1 MNIKLIAILLSLPL
15 FLFAQEN
22 DSEEEVP
29 IPIEEQ
35 RNNKIK
41 ALLDVVKENK
51 SIYVQKD
58 QVRVKNFLDLVDER
72 ESMLAKAK
80 QDLANEKLRN
90 ERLEARFEANEKQ
103 LAELEESL
111 QIKIGV
117 LGELFGVT
125 RQFAGELLASTEK
138 AVTFSE
144 YPDRGVTLRDIGE
157 TQVHSLDQL
166 QNLWISYL
174 DEIVSS
180 GEVKTVDA
188 NIIDKNGESI
198 TGEIVRYG
206 HFSTTYQN
214 KFVTPVPELNGFELL
229 QRQPEREILKN
240 IRRHQRSDDYRIT
253 SIDPTRGFLLSL
265 YLDKPGWIDR
275 IAQGKSIGFIII
287 LIGISGFI
295 FSIYKIYQL
304 REQEK
309 DIIADDARVKVEM
322 ENSIKNTT
330 SYESKEN
337 ILDEFIINYTG
348 KLEWGANWVK
358 FFAAVAPLLGLL
370 GTVIGMIET
379 FQAITLFGTGDPKQM
394 AGGISQ
400 ALVTTMLGLIV
411 AAPLLGLYTYISQ
424 KVSNLSQVLEE
435 KASYLLAQ
443 D

>member
-1 MNIKLIAILLSLPL
+1 MNIKLIVILLSLPL
-15 FLFAQEN
+15 LIFAQEN

-80 QDLANEKLRN
+80 QDLANEQLRN
-90 ERLEARFEANEKQ
+90 ERLETRFEANEKQ

-144 YPDRGVTLRDIGE
+144 YPDRGGVLRDIGE

-180 GEVKTVDA
+180 GEVKTIDA

-206 HFSTTYQN
+206 HFTTTYQN

-309 DIIADDARVKVEM
+309 DIIADDARVKIEM

-435 KASYLLAQ
+435 KASYLHAQ

>member
-1 MNIKLIAILLSLPL
+1 MKYKLLPFLLLSLITIG
-15 FLFAQEN
+15 Q
-22 DSEEEVP
+22 DEVP
-29 IPIEEQ
+29 EEIPIEEQ

-41 ALLDVVKENK
+41 VLLDVVKENK

-58 QVRVKNFLDLVDER
+58 RVRVKTFIELVDER
-72 ESMLAKAK
+72 EVMLAKAK
-80 QDLANEKLRN
+80 KDLANEKIRN
-90 ERLEARFEANEKQ
+90 KNLETKFEANEKR

-144 YPDRGVTLRDIGE
+144 FPQRPEVLKDIGG
-157 TQVHSLDQL
+157 TQVHNLEQL

-180 GEVKTVDA
+180 GEVKTINA
-188 NIIDKNGESI
+188 NIIDKNGASNV
-198 TGEIVRYG
+198 GEIVRYG
-206 HFSTTYQN
+206 HFTTSYDN
-214 KFVTPVPELNGFELL
+214 KFVTPIPELNGFELL
-229 QRQPEREILKN
+229 QRQPERGVLKN
-240 IRRHQRSDDYRIT
+240 LKKHQRSDDFAIT

-265 YLDKPGWIDR
+265 YIDKPGWLDR

-287 LIGISGFI
+287 LIGISGFL
-295 FSIYKIYQL
+295 FSVYKIYTL

-309 DIIADDARVKVEM
+309 VIVSDNASVILEM
-322 ENSIKNTT
+322 EDIVRDVTN
-330 SYESKEN
+330 YESKEN
-337 ILDEFIINYTG
+337 TLDEFIINYTG

-435 KASYLLAQ
+435 KASYLLAKN
-443 D
+443 

>member
-1 MNIKLIAILLSLPL
+1 MHIRLMTLLLILPI
-15 FLFAQEN
+15 FIIAQDE
-22 DSEEEVP
+22 SQEEVP

-80 QDLANEKLRN
+80 KALANEKIRN
-90 ERLEARFEANEKQ
+90 ENLEKRFETNEKE

-144 YPDRGVTLRDIGE
+144 YPERVGVLRDIGE
-157 TQVHSLDQL
+157 TQVHDLNQL

-180 GEVKTVDA
+180 GEVKTVEA
-188 NIIDKNGESI
+188 NIIDKDGESI

-206 HFSTTYQN
+206 HFTTTYKN
-214 KFVTPVPELNGFELL
+214 KFVTPVPELSGFELL
-229 QRQPEREILKN
+229 QRQPERDVLKN
-240 IRRHQRSDDYRIT
+240 LRKHQRSEDYKIT

-287 LIGISGFI
+287 LIGISGFV
-295 FSIYKIYQL
+295 FSSYKIYQL

-309 DIIADDARVKVEM
+309 EIIADDAKVKVDM
-322 ENSIKNTT
+322 ENSIKDTT

-411 AAPLLGLYTYISQ
+411 AAPLLGLYTYIAQ

-443 D
+443 E

>member
-1 MNIKLIAILLSLPL
+1 MYIRLITLLL
-15 FLFAQEN
+15 FLPIFVIAQDE
-22 DSEEEVP
+22 SQEEVP

-41 ALLDVVKENK
+41 ALLNVVKENK

-58 QVRVKNFLDLVDER
+58 QVRVKNFIDLVDER

-80 QDLANEKLRN
+80 KDLANEKIRN
-90 ERLEARFEANEKQ
+90 ENLEKRFETNEKE

-144 YPDRGVTLRDIGE
+144 YPERVGVLRDIGE
-157 TQVHSLDQL
+157 TQVHDLNQL

-180 GEVKTVDA
+180 GEVKTVEA
-188 NIIDKNGESI
+188 NIIDRDGESI

-206 HFSTTYQN
+206 HFTTTYKN
-214 KFVTPVPELNGFELL
+214 KFVTPVPELSGFELL
-229 QRQPEREILKN
+229 QRQPERDVLKN
-240 IRRHQRSDDYRIT
+240 LRKHQRSDDYRIT

-287 LIGISGFI
+287 LIGISGFV

-309 DIIADDARVKVEM
+309 EIIADNAKVKLDM
-322 ENSIKNTT
+322 ENSIKDTA

-443 D
+443 E

>member
-1 MNIKLIAILLSLPL
+1 MYIRLITLLLLLPI
-15 FLFAQEN
+15 FITAQDE
-22 DSEEEVP
+22 SQEEVP

-41 ALLDVVKENK
+41 ALLNVVKENK

-58 QVRVKNFLDLVDER
+58 QIRVNDFLVLVDDR
-72 ESMLAKAK
+72 EKMLARAK
-80 QDLANEKLRN
+80 RDLAREKIRN
-90 ERLEARFEANEKQ
+90 ENLEKRFEANEKE

-144 YPDRGVTLRDIGE
+144 YPERIGVLRDIGE
-157 TQVHSLDQL
+157 TQVHDLNQL

-180 GEVKTVDA
+180 GEVKTIEA

-206 HFSTTYQN
+206 HFTTTYKN
-214 KFVTPVPELNGFELL
+214 KFVTPVPELSGFELL
-229 QRQPEREILKN
+229 QRQPERDVLKN
-240 IRRHQRSDDYRIT
+240 LRKHQRSDDYRIT

-287 LIGISGFI
+287 LIGISGFV

-309 DIIADDARVKVEM
+309 EIIADNAKVKVDM
-322 ENSIKNTT
+322 ENSIKDTS

-443 D
+443 E

>member
-1 MNIKLIAILLSLPL
+1 MIAQDES
-15 FLFAQEN
+15 Q
-22 DSEEEVP
+22 EEVP

-41 ALLDVVKENK
+41 ALLNVVKENK

-58 QVRVKNFLDLVDER
+58 QVRVKNFIDLVDER

-80 QDLANEKLRN
+80 RDLANEKIRN
-90 ERLEARFEANEKQ
+90 ENLENRFEANEKE

-144 YPDRGVTLRDIGE
+144 YPERVAVLRDIGE
-157 TQVHSLDQL
+157 TQVHDLNQL

-180 GEVKTVDA
+180 GEVKTVEA
-188 NIIDKNGESI
+188 NIIDRDGESI

-206 HFSTTYQN
+206 HFTTTYKN
-214 KFVTPVPELNGFELL
+214 KFVTPVPELSGFELL
-229 QRQPEREILKN
+229 QRQPERDVLKN
-240 IRRHQRSDDYRIT
+240 LRKHQRSDDYRIT

-287 LIGISGFI
+287 LIGISGFV

-309 DIIADDARVKVEM
+309 EIIADNAKVKVDM
-322 ENSIKNTT
+322 ENSIKDIA

-443 D
+443 E

>member
-1 MNIKLIAILLSLPL
+1 MIL
-15 FLFAQEN
+15 
-22 DSEEEVP
+22 
-29 IPIEEQ
+29 
-35 RNNKIK
+35 RIK

-117 LGELFGVT
+117 LGELFG
-125 RQFAGELLASTEK
+125 AGELLASTEK

-144 YPDRGVTLRDIGE
+144 YPDRGGVLRDIGE

-180 GEVKTVDA
+180 GEVKTIDA

-206 HFSTTYQN
+206 HFTTTYQN

-287 LIGISGFI
+287 LIGISGFV

-304 REQEK
+304 REQEQ
-309 DIIADDARVKVEM
+309 DIIADDARVKIEM

>member
-1 MNIKLIAILLSLPL
+1 MYIRLITLLL
-15 FLFAQEN
+15 FLPIFVIAQDE
-22 DSEEEVP
+22 SQEEVP

-41 ALLDVVKENK
+41 ALLNVVKENK

-58 QVRVKNFLDLVDER
+58 QVRVQNFIDLVDER

-80 QDLANEKLRN
+80 RDLANEKIRN
-90 ERLEARFEANEKQ
+90 ENLEKRFEANEKE

-144 YPDRGVTLRDIGE
+144 YPQRVGVLRDIGE
-157 TQVHSLDQL
+157 TQVHDLNQL

-180 GEVKTVDA
+180 GEVKTVEA
-188 NIIDKNGESI
+188 NIIDRDGESI

-206 HFSTTYQN
+206 HFTTTYKN
-214 KFVTPVPELNGFELL
+214 KFVTPVPELSGFELL
-229 QRQPEREILKN
+229 QRQPERDVLKN
-240 IRRHQRSDDYRIT
+240 LRKHQRSDDYRIT

-287 LIGISGFI
+287 LIGISGFV

-309 DIIADDARVKVEM
+309 EIIADNAKVKLDM
-322 ENSIKNTT
+322 ENSIKDTA

-443 D
+443 E

>member
-1 MNIKLIAILLSLPL
+1 M
-15 FLFAQEN
+15 
-22 DSEEEVP
+22 
-29 IPIEEQ
+29 
-35 RNNKIK
+35 
-41 ALLDVVKENK
+41 LDVVKENK

-90 ERLEARFEANEKQ
+90 ERLESRFEANEKQ

-144 YPDRGVTLRDIGE
+144 YPDRGSVLRDIGE

-180 GEVKTVDA
+180 GEVKTIDA

-206 HFSTTYQN
+206 HFTTTYQN

-287 LIGISGFI
+287 LIGISGFV

-304 REQEK
+304 REQEQ
-309 DIIADDARVKVEM
+309 DIIADDARVKIEM
-322 ENSIKNTT
+322 ENSIKNTA

>member
-1 MNIKLIAILLSLPL
+1 MYIRLITLLLLLPI
-15 FLFAQEN
+15 FITAQDE
-22 DSEEEVP
+22 SQEEVP

-41 ALLDVVKENK
+41 ALLNVVKENK

-58 QVRVKNFLDLVDER
+58 QVRVQNFIDLVDER

-80 QDLANEKLRN
+80 RDLANEKIRN
-90 ERLEARFEANEKQ
+90 ENLEKRFEANEKE

-144 YPDRGVTLRDIGE
+144 YPERVGVLRDIGE
-157 TQVHSLDQL
+157 TQVHDLNQL

-180 GEVKTVDA
+180 GEVKTVEA
-188 NIIDKNGESI
+188 NIIDRDGESI

-206 HFSTTYQN
+206 HFTTTYKN
-214 KFVTPVPELNGFELL
+214 KFVTPVPELSGFELL
-229 QRQPEREILKN
+229 QRQPERDVLKN
-240 IRRHQRSDDYRIT
+240 LRKHQRSDDYRIT

-287 LIGISGFI
+287 LIGISGFV

-309 DIIADDARVKVEM
+309 EIIADNAKVKVDM
-322 ENSIKNTT
+322 ENSIKDTS

-443 D
+443 E

>member
-1 MNIKLIAILLSLPL
+1 MKYKLLPFLLLSLL
-15 FLFAQEN
+15 TIGQ
-22 DSEEEVP
+22 DEVP
-29 IPIEEQ
+29 EEIPIEEQ

-41 ALLDVVKENK
+41 VLLDVVKENK

-58 QVRVKNFLDLVDER
+58 RVRVKTFIELVDER
-72 ESMLAKAK
+72 EAMLAKAK
-80 QDLANEKLRN
+80 KDLANEKIRN
-90 ERLEARFEANEKQ
+90 KNLETKFEANEKR

-144 YPDRGVTLRDIGE
+144 FPERPEILRDIGG
-157 TQVHSLDQL
+157 TQVHNLEQL

-180 GEVKTVDA
+180 GEVKTINA
-188 NIIDKNGESI
+188 NIIDKNGESKV
-198 TGEIVRYG
+198 GEIVRYG
-206 HFSTTYQN
+206 HFTTSYDN
-214 KFVTPVPELNGFELL
+214 KFVTPMPELNGFELL
-229 QRQPEREILKN
+229 QRQPERGVLKN
-240 IRRHQRSDDYRIT
+240 LRKHQRSDEFSIT

-265 YLDKPGWIDR
+265 YIDKPGWLDR

-287 LIGISGFI
+287 LIGISGFL
-295 FSIYKIYQL
+295 FSVYKIYTL

-309 DIIADDARVKVEM
+309 VIASDNASVILEM
-322 ENSIKNTT
+322 ENIVKDVTN
-330 SYESKEN
+330 YESKEN
-337 ILDEFIINYTG
+337 TLDEFIINYTG

-435 KASYLLAQ
+435 KASYLLAKN
-443 D
+443 

>member
-1 MNIKLIAILLSLPL
+1 MYIRLITLLL
-15 FLFAQEN
+15 FLPIFVIAQDE
-22 DSEEEVP
+22 SQEEVP

-58 QVRVKNFLDLVDER
+58 QVRVQNFIDLVDER

-80 QDLANEKLRN
+80 RDLANEKIRN
-90 ERLEARFEANEKQ
+90 ENLEKRFEANEKE

-144 YPDRGVTLRDIGE
+144 YPKRVAVLRDIGE
-157 TQVHSLDQL
+157 TQVHDLNQL

-180 GEVKTVDA
+180 GEVKTVEA
-188 NIIDKNGESI
+188 NIIDRDGESI

-206 HFSTTYQN
+206 HFTTTYKN
-214 KFVTPVPELNGFELL
+214 KFVTPVPELSGFELL
-229 QRQPEREILKN
+229 QRQPERDVLKN
-240 IRRHQRSDDYRIT
+240 LRKHQRSDDYRIS

-287 LIGISGFI
+287 LIGISGFV

-309 DIIADDARVKVEM
+309 EIIADNAKVKLDM
-322 ENSIKNTT
+322 ENSIKDTA

-443 D
+443 E

>member
-1 MNIKLIAILLSLPL
+1 MNIKLFSFLLLLPL
-15 FLFAQEN
+15 FVITQE
-22 DSEEEVP
+22 DAPEEVP

-51 SIYVQKD
+51 SIYIRKD
-58 QVRVKNFLDLVDER
+58 QVRIKNFIDLVNER
-72 ESMLAKAK
+72 ESMLIKAK
-80 QDLANEKLRN
+80 KDLANEKIRN
-90 ERLEARFEANEKQ
+90 ENLESRFETNEKE

-125 RQFAGELLASTEK
+125 RQFAGELLASSEK
-138 AVTFSE
+138 AVTFFE
-144 YPDRGVTLRDIGE
+144 YPERVDVLRDIGE
-157 TQVHSLDQL
+157 TQVHSLEQL

-180 GEVKTVDA
+180 GEVKTLDA

-198 TGEIVRYG
+198 TGEVVRYG
-206 HFSTTYQN
+206 HFNTTYKN
-214 KFVTPVPELNGFELL
+214 KFVTPAPELNGFEVL
-229 QRQPEREILKN
+229 QRQPERDILKN
-240 IRRHQRSDDYRIT
+240 LRRHQRGDEYRIT

-287 LIGISGFI
+287 LIGISGFV

-309 DIIADDARVKVEM
+309 EITADNAKVKVEM
-322 ENSIKNTT
+322 ENSIKNTS

-443 D
+443 E

>member
-1 MNIKLIAILLSLPL
+1 MYIRLITVLLILPI
-15 FLFAQEN
+15 FIIAQDE
-22 DSEEEVP
+22 SQEEVP

-80 QDLANEKLRN
+80 RDLANEKIRN
-90 ERLEARFEANEKQ
+90 ENLEKRFETNEKE

-144 YPDRGVTLRDIGE
+144 YPERVGVLRDIGE
-157 TQVHSLDQL
+157 TQVHDLNQL

-180 GEVKTVDA
+180 GEVKTVEA
-188 NIIDKNGESI
+188 NIIDKDGESI

-206 HFSTTYQN
+206 HFTTTYKN
-214 KFVTPVPELNGFELL
+214 KFVTPVPELSGFELL
-229 QRQPEREILKN
+229 QRQPERDVLKN
-240 IRRHQRSDDYRIT
+240 LRKHQRSEDYKIT

-287 LIGISGFI
+287 LIGISGFV
-295 FSIYKIYQL
+295 FSTYKIYQL

-309 DIIADDARVKVEM
+309 EIIADDAKVKVDM
-322 ENSIKNTT
+322 ENSIKDTT

-411 AAPLLGLYTYISQ
+411 AAPLLGLYTYIAQ

-443 D
+443 E

>member
-1 MNIKLIAILLSLPL
+1 MYIRLITLLL
-15 FLFAQEN
+15 FLPIFVIAHDESQ
-22 DSEEEVP
+22 EEVP

-41 ALLDVVKENK
+41 ALLNVVKENK

-58 QVRVKNFLDLVDER
+58 QVRVKNFIDLVDER

-80 QDLANEKLRN
+80 RDLANEKIRN
-90 ERLEARFEANEKQ
+90 ENLENRFEANEKE

-144 YPDRGVTLRDIGE
+144 YPERVGVLRDIGE
-157 TQVHSLDQL
+157 TQVHDLNQL

-180 GEVKTVDA
+180 GEVKTVEA
-188 NIIDKNGESI
+188 NIIDRDGESI

-206 HFSTTYQN
+206 HFTTTYKN
-214 KFVTPVPELNGFELL
+214 KFVTPVPELSGFELL
-229 QRQPEREILKN
+229 QRQPERDVLKN
-240 IRRHQRSDDYRIT
+240 LRKHQRSDDYRIT

-287 LIGISGFI
+287 LIGISGFV

-309 DIIADDARVKVEM
+309 EIIADNAKVKVDM
-322 ENSIKNTT
+322 ENSIKDIA

-443 D
+443 E

>member
-1 MNIKLIAILLSLPL
+1 MKYKLLPFLLLSLL
-15 FLFAQEN
+15 TIGQ
-22 DSEEEVP
+22 DEVP
-29 IPIEEQ
+29 EEIPIEEQ

-41 ALLDVVKENK
+41 VLLDVVKENK

-58 QVRVKNFLDLVDER
+58 RVRVKTFIELVDER
-72 ESMLAKAK
+72 EAMLAKAK
-80 QDLANEKLRN
+80 KDLANEKIRN
-90 ERLEARFEANEKQ
+90 KNLETKFEVNEKR

-144 YPDRGVTLRDIGE
+144 FPQRPEILRDIGG
-157 TQVHSLDQL
+157 TQVHNLEQL

-180 GEVKTVDA
+180 GEVKTINA
-188 NIIDKNGESI
+188 NIIDKNGESKV
-198 TGEIVRYG
+198 GEIVRYG
-206 HFSTTYQN
+206 HFTTSYDN
-214 KFVTPVPELNGFELL
+214 KFVTPMPELNGFELL
-229 QRQPEREILKN
+229 QRQPERGVLKN
-240 IRRHQRSDDYRIT
+240 LRKHQRSDEFSIT

-265 YLDKPGWIDR
+265 YIDKPGWLDR

-287 LIGISGFI
+287 LIGISGFL
-295 FSIYKIYQL
+295 FSVYKIYTL

-309 DIIADDARVKVEM
+309 VIASDNASVILEM
-322 ENSIKNTT
+322 ENIVKDVTN
-330 SYESKEN
+330 YESKEN
-337 ILDEFIINYTG
+337 TLDEFIINYTS

-435 KASYLLAQ
+435 KASYLLAKN
-443 D
+443 

>member
-144 YPDRGVTLRDIGE
+144 YPGRGNILRDIGE

-180 GEVKTVDA
+180 GEVKTIDA

-206 HFSTTYQN
+206 HFTTTYQN

-304 REQEK
+304 REQEQ
-309 DIIADDARVKVEM
+309 DIIADNARVKIEM

>member
-1 MNIKLIAILLSLPL
+1 MNIKLITILLSLPIL
-15 FLFAQEN
+15 IFAQEN
-22 DSEEEVP
+22 SSEEEVP

-90 ERLEARFEANEKQ
+90 ERLETRFEANEKQ

-144 YPDRGVTLRDIGE
+144 YPDRGGILRDIGE

-180 GEVKTVDA
+180 GEVKTIDA

-206 HFSTTYQN
+206 HFTTTYKN

-287 LIGISGFI
+287 LIGISGFV
-295 FSIYKIYQL
+295 FSIYKIYKL
-304 REQEK
+304 REQEQ

>member
-1 MNIKLIAILLSLPL
+1 MKYKLLTFLLLPL
-15 FLFAQEN
+15 LIIAQDEAPL
-22 DSEEEVP
+22 E

-41 ALLDVVKENK
+41 VLLDVVKENK

-58 QVRVKNFLDLVDER
+58 RVRIKSFIELVDER
-72 ESMLAKAK
+72 EVMLAKAK
-80 QDLANEKLRN
+80 QDLSNEKIRN
-90 ERLEARFEANEKQ
+90 KNLETRFEANEKR

-144 YPDRGVTLRDIGE
+144 FPERPEILRDIGG
-157 TQVHSLDQL
+157 TQVHSLEQL

-180 GEVKTVDA
+180 GEVKTINA
-188 NIIDKNGESI
+188 NIIDKNGETNS
-198 TGEIVRYG
+198 GEIVRYG
-206 HFSTTYQN
+206 HFTTSYDN
-214 KFVTPVPELNGFELL
+214 KFVTPIPELNGFELL
-229 QRQPEREILKN
+229 QRQPERSVLKN
-240 IRRHQRSDDYRIT
+240 LKKHQRSDNFTIT

-265 YLDKPGWIDR
+265 YINKPGWLDR

-295 FSIYKIYQL
+295 FSIYKIFML
-304 REQEK
+304 RQQERDITSDNASVILEMEDVVK
-309 DIIADDARVKVEM
+309 DIT
-322 ENSIKNTT
+322 N
-330 SYESKEN
+330 YESKEN
-337 ILDEFIINYTG
+337 TLDEFIINYTG

-435 KASYLLAQ
+435 KASYLLAKN
-443 D
+443 

>member
-1 MNIKLIAILLSLPL
+1 MKYKLLPFLMLSLITIG
-15 FLFAQEN
+15 Q
-22 DSEEEVP
+22 DEVP
-29 IPIEEQ
+29 EEIPIEEQ

-41 ALLDVVKENK
+41 VLLDVVKENK

-58 QVRVKNFLDLVDER
+58 RVRVKTFIELVDER
-72 ESMLAKAK
+72 EAMLAKAK
-80 QDLANEKLRN
+80 KDLANEKIRN
-90 ERLEARFEANEKQ
+90 KNLETKFEANEKR

-144 YPDRGVTLRDIGE
+144 FPQRPEVLRDIGG
-157 TQVHSLDQL
+157 TQVHNLEQL

-180 GEVKTVDA
+180 GEVKTINA
-188 NIIDKNGESI
+188 NIIDKNGESKV
-198 TGEIVRYG
+198 GEIVRYG
-206 HFSTTYQN
+206 HFTTSYDN
-214 KFVTPVPELNGFELL
+214 KFVTPMPELNGFELL
-229 QRQPEREILKN
+229 QRQPERGVLKN
-240 IRRHQRSDDYRIT
+240 LKKHQRSDDFAIT

-265 YLDKPGWIDR
+265 YIDKPGWLDR

-287 LIGISGFI
+287 LIGISGFL
-295 FSIYKIYQL
+295 FSVYKIYTL

-309 DIIADDARVKVEM
+309 VIVSDNASVILEM
-322 ENSIKNTT
+322 EDIVRDVTN
-330 SYESKEN
+330 YESKEN
-337 ILDEFIINYTG
+337 TLDEFIINYTG

-435 KASYLLAQ
+435 KASYLLAKN
-443 D
+443 

>member
-144 YPDRGVTLRDIGE
+144 YPDRGGILRDIGE

-180 GEVKTVDA
+180 GEVKTVNA

-411 AAPLLGLYTYISQ
+411 AAPLLGLYTFISQ

>member
-1 MNIKLIAILLSLPL
+1 MKYKLLPFLLLSLITVG
-15 FLFAQEN
+15 Q
-22 DSEEEVP
+22 DEVP
-29 IPIEEQ
+29 EEIPIEEQ

-41 ALLDVVKENK
+41 VLLDVVKENK

-58 QVRVKNFLDLVDER
+58 RVRVKTFIELVDER
-72 ESMLAKAK
+72 EAMLAKAK
-80 QDLANEKLRN
+80 KDLANEKIRN
-90 ERLEARFEANEKQ
+90 KNLETKFEANEKR

-144 YPDRGVTLRDIGE
+144 FPQRPEVLRDIGG
-157 TQVHSLDQL
+157 TQVHNLEQL

-180 GEVKTVDA
+180 GEVKTISA
-188 NIIDKNGESI
+188 NIIDKNGESNV
-198 TGEIVRYG
+198 GEIVRYG
-206 HFSTTYQN
+206 HFTTSYDN
-214 KFVTPVPELNGFELL
+214 KFVTPIPELNGFELL
-229 QRQPEREILKN
+229 QRQPERGVLKN
-240 IRRHQRSDDYRIT
+240 LKKHQRSDDFAIT

-265 YLDKPGWIDR
+265 YIDKPGWLDR

-287 LIGISGFI
+287 LIGISGFL
-295 FSIYKIYQL
+295 FSVYKIYTL
-304 REQEK
+304 REQE
-309 DIIADDARVKVEM
+309 RVIVSDNASVILEM
-322 ENSIKNTT
+322 EDIVKDVTN
-330 SYESKEN
+330 YESKEN
-337 ILDEFIINYTG
+337 TLDEFIINYTG

-435 KASYLLAQ
+435 KASYLLAKN
-443 D
+443 

>member
-1 MNIKLIAILLSLPL
+1 MKYKLLPFLLLSLITIG
-15 FLFAQEN
+15 Q
-22 DSEEEVP
+22 DEVP
-29 IPIEEQ
+29 EEIPIEEQ

-41 ALLDVVKENK
+41 VLLDVVKENK

-58 QVRVKNFLDLVDER
+58 RVRVKTFIELVDER
-72 ESMLAKAK
+72 EAMLAKAK
-80 QDLANEKLRN
+80 KDLANEKIRN
-90 ERLEARFEANEKQ
+90 KNLETKFEANEKR

-144 YPDRGVTLRDIGE
+144 FPQRPEVLRDIGG
-157 TQVHSLDQL
+157 TQVHNLEQL

-180 GEVKTVDA
+180 GEVKTINA
-188 NIIDKNGESI
+188 NIIDKNGESNI
-198 TGEIVRYG
+198 GEIVRYG
-206 HFSTTYQN
+206 HFTTSYDN
-214 KFVTPVPELNGFELL
+214 KFVTPIPELNGFELL
-229 QRQPEREILKN
+229 QRQPERGVLKN
-240 IRRHQRSDDYRIT
+240 LKKHQRSDDFAIT

-265 YLDKPGWIDR
+265 YIDKPGWLDR

-287 LIGISGFI
+287 LIGISGFL
-295 FSIYKIYQL
+295 FSVYKIYTL
-304 REQEK
+304 REQE
-309 DIIADDARVKVEM
+309 RVIVSDNASVILEM
-322 ENSIKNTT
+322 EDIVKDVTN
-330 SYESKEN
+330 YESKEN
-337 ILDEFIINYTG
+337 TLDEFIINYTG

-435 KASYLLAQ
+435 KASYLLAKN
-443 D
+443 

>member
-1 MNIKLIAILLSLPL
+1 MKYKLLPFLLLSLITIG
-15 FLFAQEN
+15 Q
-22 DSEEEVP
+22 DEVP
-29 IPIEEQ
+29 EEIPIEEQ

-41 ALLDVVKENK
+41 VLLDVVKENK

-58 QVRVKNFLDLVDER
+58 RVRVKTFIELVDER
-72 ESMLAKAK
+72 EAMLAKAK
-80 QDLANEKLRN
+80 KDLANEKIRN
-90 ERLEARFEANEKQ
+90 KNLETKFEANEKR

-144 YPDRGVTLRDIGE
+144 FPQRPEVLRDIGG
-157 TQVHSLDQL
+157 TQVHNLEQL

-180 GEVKTVDA
+180 GEVKTINA
-188 NIIDKNGESI
+188 NIIDKNGESKV
-198 TGEIVRYG
+198 GEIVRYG
-206 HFSTTYQN
+206 HFTTSYDN
-214 KFVTPVPELNGFELL
+214 KFVTPIPELNGFELL
-229 QRQPEREILKN
+229 QRQPERGVLKN
-240 IRRHQRSDDYRIT
+240 LKKHQRSDDFAIT

-265 YLDKPGWIDR
+265 YIDKPGWLDR

-287 LIGISGFI
+287 LIGISGFL
-295 FSIYKIYQL
+295 FSVYKIYTL
-304 REQEK
+304 REQE
-309 DIIADDARVKVEM
+309 RVIVSDNASVILEM
-322 ENSIKNTT
+322 EDIVKDVTN
-330 SYESKEN
+330 YESKEN
-337 ILDEFIINYTG
+337 TLDEFIINYTG

-435 KASYLLAQ
+435 KASYLLAKN
-443 D
+443 

>member
-1 MNIKLIAILLSLPL
+1 MIAQDES
-15 FLFAQEN
+15 Q
-22 DSEEEVP
+22 EEVP

-41 ALLDVVKENK
+41 ALLNVVKENK

-58 QVRVKNFLDLVDER
+58 QVRVKNFIDLVDER

-80 QDLANEKLRN
+80 RDLANEKIRN
-90 ERLEARFEANEKQ
+90 ENLENRFEANEKE

-144 YPDRGVTLRDIGE
+144 YPERVAVLRDIGE
-157 TQVHSLDQL
+157 TQVHDLNQL

-180 GEVKTVDA
+180 GEVKTVEA
-188 NIIDKNGESI
+188 NIIDRDGESI

-206 HFSTTYQN
+206 HFTTTYKN
-214 KFVTPVPELNGFELL
+214 KFVTPVPELSGFELL
-229 QRQPEREILKN
+229 QRQPERDVLKN
-240 IRRHQRSDDYRIT
+240 LRKHQRSDDYRIT

-287 LIGISGFI
+287 LIGISGFV
-295 FSIYKIYQL
+295 FSIYKIYKL

-309 DIIADDARVKVEM
+309 EIIADNAKVKVDM
-322 ENSIKNTT
+322 ENSIKDIA

-443 D
+443 E